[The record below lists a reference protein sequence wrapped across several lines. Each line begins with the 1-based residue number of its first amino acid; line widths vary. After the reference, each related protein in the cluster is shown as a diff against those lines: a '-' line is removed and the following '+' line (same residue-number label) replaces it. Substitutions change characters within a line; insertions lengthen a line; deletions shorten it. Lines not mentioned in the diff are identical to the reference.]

1 MVQATEG
8 KLEMP
13 GFSQE
18 FGTAGTK
25 KSCRCGRKI
34 FTALPTIKS
43 SERGDLCIWDKG
55 GDPAKPLSESNI
67 WKHDPC
73 YTDELQEPSGILQS
87 QYQLVRD
94 GDSLYAVFS
103 GVVRVVLC

>member
-1 MVQATEG
+1 
-8 KLEMP
+8 MP

-34 FTALPTIKS
+34 FTVLPTIKS
-43 SERGDLCIWDKG
+43 SERGDVYLG
-55 GDPAKPLSESNI
+55 QRGDNPSPHSESNI
-67 WKHDPC
+67 WKYDSC

-87 QYQLVRD
+87 KYQLVQD
-94 GDSLYAVFS
+94 GDSFK
-103 GVVRVVLC
+103 